1 MKAFSVARVLGVA
14 AIALAVAPVFAAD
27 DRVPATRGF
36 HGNLL
41 LGAGYFD
48 LESNLVAG
56 NDLIDASTRTITS
69 VTQAP
74 PSNDTTYGIVSG
86 ELAYV
91 FGDRWEAFFGVSIED
106 YVTLDFSTRLGV
118 RKQWDGVGVLGAS
131 FVTTAAL
138 PTEVWADPYLVGTP
152 RLATERDSNGVRLDW
167 WRIFGTGFFAQLQ
180 SREIELDT
188 EASGTDPV
196 LGLSA
201 DEILLLRRD
210 GTDSRATLG
219 YRWENGRHTWQ
230 PEFTFTTADRDGDAI
245 AAEATALQLSYG
257 YRGDTWTLAA
267 AASVFQREHD
277 EANPVY
283 GLKTDADGYA
293 ISLSAFR
300 KLDLGS
306 GDWRAFAN
314 VIHAENDSDID
325 FHDASA
331 FAASIG
337 LAYFF
342 GR

>member
-1 MKAFSVARVLGVA
+1 MKASGVAWVLGA
-14 AIALAVAPVFAAD
+14 SAIALAVAPVFAAD
-27 DRVPATRGF
+27 DRVPETQGF

-56 NDLIDASTRTITS
+56 NDLIDANTRTITS

-74 PSNDTTYGIVSG
+74 PSNDTTYAIVSG

-91 FGDRWEAFFGVSIED
+91 FGNRWEAFFGVNIED

-118 RKQWDGVGVLGAS
+118 RKHWEGVGVLGAS

-138 PTEVWADPYLVGTP
+138 PTEAWEDPYLVGTP

-180 SREIELDT
+180 SRDIEFDT
-188 EASGTDPV
+188 EVSGTDPA
-196 LGLSA
+196 LGLTA
-201 DEILLLRRD
+201 DEIRLLRRD
-210 GTDSRATLG
+210 GTDNRATLG
-219 YRWENGRHTWQ
+219 YRWETGRHTWQ

-245 AAEATALQLSYG
+245 AAEAATLKLSYG
-257 YRGDTWTLAA
+257 YRGETWTLAA
-267 AASVFQREHD
+267 SASVFQREYD

-300 KLDLGS
+300 KLHLGT
-306 GDWRAFAN
+306 GDWRAFAS
-314 VIHAENDSDID
+314 VVHAENDSDVD
-325 FHDASA
+325 FHDSSA

>member
-1 MKAFSVARVLGVA
+1 MKTSSVARVLGVA
-14 AIALAVAPVFAAD
+14 AVALAAAPVFAAD

-36 HGNLL
+36 YGNLL

-56 NDLIDASTRTITS
+56 NDLIDASTRTIAS

-74 PSNDTTYGIVSG
+74 PSNDTTYAIVSG
-86 ELAYV
+86 ELAYA
-91 FGDRWEAFFGVSIED
+91 FGNQWEAFFGVSIED
-106 YVTLDFSTRLGV
+106 YVTLDFSTRLGA
-118 RKQWDGVGVLGAS
+118 RKQWDGIGVLGAS

-180 SREIELDT
+180 SREIDVDT
-188 EASGTDPV
+188 EASGTDPA
-196 LGLSA
+196 LGLGA

-210 GTDSRATLG
+210 GTNSRATLG
-219 YRWENGRHTWQ
+219 YRWETGRHTWQ
-230 PEFTFTTADRDGDAI
+230 PEFTFTTADRDGGAI
-245 AAEATALQLSYG
+245 AAEATTLQLSYG
-257 YRGDTWTLAA
+257 YRGDIWTLAA
-267 AASVFQREHD
+267 SASLFQRDHD

-293 ISLSAFR
+293 VSLSAFR
-300 KLDLGS
+300 KLDLGT

-325 FHDASA
+325 FHDSSA

>member
-1 MKAFSVARVLGVA
+1 MKALGFARVLGVA
-14 AIALAVAPVFAAD
+14 AIMVAVAPAFAAD
-27 DRVPATRGF
+27 DRVPATQGF
-36 HGNLL
+36 YGNLL

-56 NDLIDASTRTITS
+56 NDLIDASTSTITS

-74 PSNDTTYGIVSG
+74 PSNDTTYAIVSG
-86 ELAYV
+86 ELAYA
-91 FGDRWEAFFGVSIED
+91 FGNQWEAFFGVNIED

-138 PTEVWADPYLVGTP
+138 PTEAWEDPYLVGTP

-167 WRIFGTGFFAQLQ
+167 WRIFGTGFFAQIQ
-180 SREIELDT
+180 TREIELDN
-188 EASGTDPV
+188 EASGTDPE

-219 YRWENGRHTWQ
+219 YRREAGRHTWQ

-245 AAEATALQLSYG
+245 AAEAATLKLSYG
-257 YRGDTWTLAA
+257 YRGETWTLAA
-267 AASVFQREHD
+267 SASVFQRD
-277 EANPVY
+277 YDDANPVY

-293 ISLSAFR
+293 VSLSAFR
-300 KLDLGS
+300 KLSLGT
-306 GDWRAFAN
+306 GDWRAFAS
-314 VIHAENDSDID
+314 VIHAENDSDVD
-325 FHDASA
+325 FHDSSA